1 MDLTFNG
8 KQRPGLQETVSKTS
22 KCSYRK
28 DPVMR
33 AGKPGF
39 CFRDFVG
46 AWLNLSIRMARSL
59 HTSHPGRQQDKA
71 GRSQLLRQSTDTSL
85 LSENLRDVCKCGCN
99 RRPSVLSTL
108 KGVWGVLGSRGH
120 CCFLLGSKQTAL
132 WGRWSHSMGVVILPM
147 EAA

>member
-22 KCSYRK
+22 KCSYGK

-33 AGKPGF
+33 AGRPGF

-46 AWLNLSIRMARSL
+46 GQLSLSIRTARSL
-59 HTSHPGRQQDKA
+59 YTGHPGRQQDKA
-71 GRSQLLRQSTDTSL
+71 GRSQLLQQSTDTSFL
-85 LSENLRDVCKCGCN
+85 LGNLRDVCKCGCN
-99 RRPSVLSTL
+99 RRPNVLSTL
-108 KGVWGVLGSRGH
+108 KGVRGVLGSRGH
-120 CCFLLGSKQTAL
+120 SCFFLGSKKTAL
-132 WGRWSHSMGVVILPM
+132 WGRWSHSMGVVILPV